1 MAETEELVDAPPFE
15 DWQRRVAGTNISAK
29 TLLATD
35 YLNHFNE
42 IIMLLGMVA
51 DMPELLED
59 CRDWRPR
66 SYPNHF
72 RESGFSDR
80 ELAIA
85 AYTHVPDRY
94 RKPFEETI
102 EQMNA
107 VVETSLSLLGDAAA
121 AGEPA
126 VLADKAQTA
135 VAVLQRLQD
144 HASAI
149 IHGSEHIMNQT
160 EIDGLLGR

>member
-1 MAETEELVDAPPFE
+1 MTGLAGIDESSACFE

-59 CRDWRPR
+59 CRFWQPK
-66 SYPNHF
+66 SYPDHF

-85 AYTHVPDRY
+85 AYAHVPDRY
-94 RKPFEETI
+94 LRPFEETI

-107 VVETSLSLLGDAAA
+107 VVETALVLCEGA
-121 AGEPA
+121 AGEPP

-135 VAVLQRLQD
+135 VSVLQKLQD

-149 IHGSEHIMNQT
+149 IHGSEHTMNQA
-160 EIDGLLGR
+160 EIDRLLGL